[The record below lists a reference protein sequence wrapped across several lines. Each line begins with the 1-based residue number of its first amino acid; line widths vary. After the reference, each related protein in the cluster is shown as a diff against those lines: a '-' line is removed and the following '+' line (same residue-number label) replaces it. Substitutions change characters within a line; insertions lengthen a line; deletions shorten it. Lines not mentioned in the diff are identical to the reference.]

1 MGGQEQVEQSTT
13 SNIADSFPGMENM
26 QPVAPTAKPKSQ
38 SVQLKKPPKWLKRPC
53 GASFGFGGK
62 LVTFESVPKEANK
75 SIVKLGKN
83 LKIFLDFC
91 AKRLFLGSVVTEQ
104 DLVQRSCKLETSLQ
118 NGNMAEFCEAKIG
131 VEDKDKL
138 VWQYI
143 KANFETDYR
152 TSFLTLLDYEPN
164 DVKQKVSFFPS
175 NCNSSKKS

>member
-1 MGGQEQVEQSTT
+1 M
-13 SNIADSFPGMENM
+13 
-26 QPVAPTAKPKSQ
+26 
-38 SVQLKKPPKWLKRPC
+38 
-53 GASFGFGGK
+53 
-62 LVTFESVPKEANK
+62 
-75 SIVKLGKN
+75 
-83 LKIFLDFC
+83 
-91 AKRLFLGSVVTEQ
+91 TEQ

-164 DVKQKVSFFPS
+164 DVKQRVSFFRQIVTDQ
-175 NCNSSKKS
+175 KSHNKSPEKIA